1 MLLLHHALLIR
12 ERRRG
17 LGLLVVDDRVQ
28 RVEDLLL
35 GESFDL
41 HGSISGELARAV
53 MGGRGKNSIQICGSW
68 ALIPDC

>member
-12 ERRRG
+12 ECRRG

-28 RVEDLLL
+28 RIEDLLL

-41 HGSISGELARAV
+41 NGSTSGELARAV
-53 MGGRGKNSIQICGSW
+53 VGGRGGNRSRYADRG
-68 ALIPDC
+68 L